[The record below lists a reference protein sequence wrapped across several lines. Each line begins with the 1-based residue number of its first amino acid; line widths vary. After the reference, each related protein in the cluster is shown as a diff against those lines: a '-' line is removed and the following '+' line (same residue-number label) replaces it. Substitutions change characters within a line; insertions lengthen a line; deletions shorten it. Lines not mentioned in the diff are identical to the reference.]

1 MQFLRTT
8 KWRLANVACFFV
20 SPRLWTLQLVP
31 RKELCYESYLCLS
44 FICYVKLTGNN
55 ICNLPIS
62 HTQCVCWMCSIHSS
76 FACIWQPLHLLAAT
90 LSTNLQIKLRSKTVR
105 HSIFCGGQTWK
116 TSLARFNI
124 SYNLVLQ

>member
-8 KWRLANVACFFV
+8 KWRLAKCCLVLCV
-20 SPRLWTLQLVP
+20 SKTMNTTTCAEKGIMLWILLV
-31 RKELCYESYLCLS
+31 LV
-44 FICYVKLTGNN
+44 ICYVKLTGNN

-62 HTQCVCWMCSIHSS
+62 HTQCVCWMCFIHSS
-76 FACIWQPLHLLAAT
+76 FACIWQSLHLLAAT
-90 LSTNLQIKLRSKTVR
+90 LSTNLQIQLRSKTVR
-105 HSIFCGGQTWK
+105 HSIFCRGQTWK